1 MSAWLKNFKIVCNK
15 CNSNSLQV
23 KGVGF
28 GVVQIKC
35 LMCGNSEDLGK

>member
-1 MSAWLKNFKIVCNK
+1 MSRWLKHFKISCNN
-15 CNSNSLQV
+15 CGSNNLQV

-35 LMCGNSEDLGK
+35 LMCGQMEDLGK